1 MDKDYLIEEIIGS
14 LDELAPFSNAF
25 VIQSVQE
32 NDYEMLK
39 LLKEVEMILEH
50 LASCVVA
57 LKKAI

>member
-14 LDELAPFSNAF
+14 LDELAPFSNAL

-32 NDYEMLK
+32 NEYEMLK
-39 LLKEVEMILEH
+39 TLKEVEMIVEH